1 MVGSAGR
8 TDIDPVRAAAEL
20 VAATGAAVLP
30 ALSVTRSLGVGREEW
45 TRFARDPLLHK
56 VIRLLSR
63 IAAALDEVGEWN
75 VQVHPFRIR
84 SAPRECG
91 AGGQPT
97 PEGRHRDGVTL
108 VSSLLVARRNAIGG
122 ESAVYEADGRRLLTA
137 TLAEPG
143 TLLVSDDRRTLHQ
156 VSPIRPLEG
165 DGPARRDVLVITF
178 ASGRP

>member
-45 TRFARDPLLHK
+45 TRFARHPLLHK

-84 SAPRECG
+84 SAPQECG

-97 PEGRHRDGVTL
+97 PE
-108 VSSLLVARRNAIGG
+108 
-122 ESAVYEADGRRLLTA
+122 GRRLLTA

-156 VSPIRPLEG
+156 V
-165 DGPARRDVLVITF
+165 RR
-178 ASGRP
+178 SGRSRATGRPAGTSW

>member
-1 MVGSAGR
+1 MGV
-8 TDIDPVRAAAEL
+8 AAEL

-45 TRFARDPLLHK
+45 TRFARHPLLHK

-84 SAPRECG
+84 SAPQECG
-91 AGGQPT
+91 AGGLR
-97 PEGRHRDGVTL
+97 G
-108 VSSLLVARRNAIGG
+108 
-122 ESAVYEADGRRLLTA
+122 
-137 TLAEPG
+137 
-143 TLLVSDDRRTLHQ
+143 RRTLHQ

>member
-8 TDIDPVRAAAEL
+8 TDIDPVGAAAEL

-84 SAPRECG
+84 SAPQECG
-91 AGGQPT
+91 ADGQPT
-97 PEGRHRDGVTL
+97 P
-108 VSSLLVARRNAIGG
+108 
-122 ESAVYEADGRRLLTA
+122 DGRRLLTA

-156 VSPIRPLEG
+156 VSPIRPSLIVAVSW
-165 DGPARRDVLVITF
+165 PR
-178 ASGRP
+178 

>member
-8 TDIDPVRAAAEL
+8 ADIDPVGVAAEL

-84 SAPRECG
+84 SAPQECG

-97 PEGRHRDGVTL
+97 PEGRR
-108 VSSLLVARRNAIGG
+108 
-122 ESAVYEADGRRLLTA
+122 
-137 TLAEPG
+137 PG
-143 TLLVSDDRRTLHQ
+143 
-156 VSPIRPLEG
+156 PP
-165 DGPARRDVLVITF
+165 
-178 ASGRP
+178 GRPGDHLRVRPALIVAVSWPR